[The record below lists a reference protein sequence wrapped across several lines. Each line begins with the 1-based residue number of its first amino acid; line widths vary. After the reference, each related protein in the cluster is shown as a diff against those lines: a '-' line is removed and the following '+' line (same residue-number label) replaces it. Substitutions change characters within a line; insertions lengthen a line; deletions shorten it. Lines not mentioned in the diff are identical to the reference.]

1 MAKTCVIG
9 DLHGRFDLFTKAVEA
24 LPWDCETVVFL
35 GDYVDRGPQ
44 SAQLVAALRKGSP
57 SVEQRWVILRG
68 NHEDMMA
75 ESILD
80 ELVGTDSM
88 WMVHGGVQTLA
99 SFKETGD
106 SLKDA
111 ARWMQGLPET
121 HADQHRVYVHAA
133 LHPALPLEWQPR
145 TLTGWTR
152 YPDSFVGWWNG
163 KHIVHGHTPKTDG
176 PILMP
181 GRTNMDVGCC
191 HTGLLCI
198 AVFDDD
204 LPGGPVSLQW
214 VS

>member
-9 DLHGRFDLFTKAVEA
+9 DLHGRFDLFEKAVAA

-68 NHEDMMA
+68 NHEDMMV
-75 ESILD
+75 ESVLD
-80 ELVGTDSM
+80 ELIGTDSM
-88 WMVHGGVQTLA
+88 WMVHGGLQTLA

-111 ARWMQGLPET
+111 ARWMQGLPDT
-121 HADQHRVYVHAA
+121 YSDQHRVYVHAA
-133 LHPALPLEWQPR
+133 LHAALPLEWQPR
-145 TLTGWTR
+145 TLTGWKR
-152 YPDSFVGWWNG
+152 YPDNFVGWWNG

-191 HTGLLCI
+191 RTGLLCI

-204 LPGGPVSLQW
+204 LPGGPVTLQW